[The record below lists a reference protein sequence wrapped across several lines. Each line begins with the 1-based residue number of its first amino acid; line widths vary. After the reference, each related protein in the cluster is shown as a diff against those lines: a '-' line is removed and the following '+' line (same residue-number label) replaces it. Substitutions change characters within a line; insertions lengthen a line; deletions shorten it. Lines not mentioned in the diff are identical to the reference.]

1 MMNEEQKKRVREAI
15 ESHRRALETLDVLKD
30 ATAIESH
37 RRTLQILEDEEA
49 MEGIYESLEA
59 IQRGER
65 GTPLKDLKR
74 KQMRA

>member
-1 MMNEEQKKRVREAI
+1 MNEEQKKNVREAI
-15 ESHRRALETLDVLKD
+15 ESHRQAMETLDVVKD
-30 ATAIESH
+30 AIAIESH
-37 RRTLQILEDEEA
+37 RRTIQILEDEEA

-74 KQMRA
+74 KYKRA